1 MHRVFV
7 VVARSGQRDHLRLPC
22 GKFVPAAAPGVVIV
36 LKFPPLKGSIL
47 AAALFSAVVSG
58 AHAQAPA
65 TPAKGGAR
73 PAILKSIEKHGFE
86 VIGEFDAPGGL
97 RGFAGVV
104 DGQQPAAAYVT
115 ADGRNVVVGSLFNEK
130 GEDIGAAPLDR
141 LVAKPMSDRIW
152 AKLDASAWV
161 RDGRADAPTVVYTFS
176 DANCPYCHHFWQAAR
191 PWVDAGK
198 VQLRHIM
205 VGVIREDSPAKA
217 AAILGAPNP
226 SAVFLENEHSFS
238 KGGIK
243 PAASITP
250 ALANKLDANQ
260 RLMIELGFQGTPG
273 ILFRDPQGIVQRVS
287 GMPQGDDMEKVM
299 GPR

>member
-1 MHRVFV
+1 MMLKRPP
-7 VVARSGQRDHLRLPC
+7 ARTAVLFTALLMGIAGTAQAQT
-22 GKFVPAAAPGVVIV
+22 PAATAKAGTADRPAV
-36 LKFPPLKGSIL
+36 LKG
-47 AAALFSAVVSG
+47 
-58 AHAQAPA
+58 
-65 TPAKGGAR
+65 
-73 PAILKSIEKHGFE
+73 IEKHGFE
-86 VIGEFDAPGGL
+86 VMGEFDAPGGL

-104 DGQQPAAAYVT
+104 GGQQPAAAYVT
-115 ADGRNVVVGSLFNEK
+115 ADGTHVLVGSLFNDK
-130 GEDIGAAPLDR
+130 GEDVGEAALDR
-141 LVAKPMSDRIW
+141 LVAKPMSDKIW
-152 AKLDASAWV
+152 ARLDASSWV

-198 VQLRHIM
+198 VQLRHVM

-226 SAVFLENEHSFS
+226 SAVFLQNEHDFS

-243 PAASITP
+243 PATSISP

-273 ILFRDPQGIVQRVS
+273 ILFRDAQGVVQRVS
-287 GMPQGDDMEKVM
+287 GMPQGEDMEKVM